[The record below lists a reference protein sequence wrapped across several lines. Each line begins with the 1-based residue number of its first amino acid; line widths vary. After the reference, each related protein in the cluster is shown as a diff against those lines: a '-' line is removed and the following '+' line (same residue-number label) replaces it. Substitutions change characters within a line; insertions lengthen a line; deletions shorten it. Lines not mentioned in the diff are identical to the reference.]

1 MATKEEKEA
10 EIESIYQTI
19 LQAIPINVCM
29 VNIIIALSNLAS
41 EFTWELTD
49 DETESEDD
57 DTVGTLPGTTFSK
70 S

>member
-1 MATKEEKEA
+1 MKLDKKNA
-10 EIESIYQTI
+10 EIEMIYQTI
-19 LQAIPINVCM
+19 LKAIPIDVCM

-49 DETESEDD
+49 DDDESENDD
-57 DTVGTLPGTTFSK
+57 IVGTLPGTTFSK